1 MNNCISAAAT
11 WLKSKF
17 INVPN
22 DWLEA
27 CVEWIGE
34 ENQGSLQSQQQVNE
48 LVFEQWLLSDLH
60 ELGTQCLPEQLK
72 NFDKF
77 QLNGKFALQIDSMV
91 DISQSCYSQLQRVT
105 GTDNANVDVS
115 ADTHKPWEPKA
126 KRMLMV
132 KLTDGTFDV
141 EGMEYEPI
149 RCLDYKLHPGCKILV
164 TGKILCRHGLLMLKE
179 ENISVLGGE
188 VDTLM
193 ESNTPKNILKLTLEN
208 NISNANKQY
217 RQEFEGGP
225 TINTKSDT
233 KPVVQITRNN
243 KNGTRGAVTIS
254 EKKTHSE
261 ILKQEEMSGF
271 DEFDEDLPLSVFL
284 DDDIDVLT
292 DTLSLNFNNSSA
304 TTLPSQ
310 SQHSSCVNTCPGKF
324 TEVSNVNLNNITCL
338 DSNIKNEF
346 PHQDKS
352 VQMSS
357 LRQRTSDKYE
367 DVTNMN
373 FVDEDFDDDFDM
385 SDFSNSRTKLDTDL
399 STKEKLQ
406 VGITK
411 KRQLISPLENQ
422 NCKRRSY
429 MSNSDVGEYIKPDL
443 SAADQWKGSHQK
455 PDLNIKLED
464 AVVSGTSD
472 LNIDMNMEVASSLEN
487 NRERPLSQE
496 VNLNYDPWTY
506 LSVVKKYLQTQQ
518 LISFKV
524 KAYIS
529 TLIGK
534 LECADFKRWFLP
546 VKINDG
552 TASMD
557 VNLSNKVLTEL
568 IGFSAAESQVM
579 RRMAKTDCHMKERLT
594 QGIKSCQQK
603 LVELLCIME
612 IEISPHVAKPEVISL
627 KQITTT
633 DVSVLADRLHNAR
646 RKIQSCFSN

>member
-17 INVPN
+17 INAPN

-34 ENQGSLQSQQQVNE
+34 ENQGSTPSQQQVNK

-60 ELGTQCLPEQLK
+60 ELGTQCLPEQI
-72 NFDKF
+72 NNSDKF

-105 GTDNANVDVS
+105 GTGNTNVDVS
-115 ADTHKPWEPKA
+115 ADTHRPWEPKA
-126 KRMLMV
+126 KRMLML
-132 KLTDGTFDV
+132 KLTDGMCDV
-141 EGMEYEPI
+141 QGMEYEPI
-149 RCLDYKLHPGCKILV
+149 RCLNNNLHPGCKILV

-179 ENISVLGGE
+179 ENVSVLGGE

-193 ESNTPKNILKLTLEN
+193 ESNTHKNILQLTLEN
-208 NISNANKQY
+208 NISNAGKQY

-225 TINTKSDT
+225 TVNTKSDN
-233 KPVVQITRNN
+233 KPVITRDN
-243 KNGTRGAVTIS
+243 KYGTRGAVSIS
-254 EKKTHSE
+254 QKKTNSE
-261 ILKQEEMSGF
+261 TLKQEEMSVI
-271 DEFDEDLPLSVFL
+271 DEFDEDLPLDVFL
-284 DDDIDVLT
+284 DDDMDDFT
-292 DTLSLNFNNSSA
+292 DAVGLNCSNSTA
-304 TTLPSQ
+304 TTLPLQ
-310 SQHSSCVNTCPGKF
+310 SQNGSCVNTHPPKV
-324 TEVSNVNLNNITCL
+324 TKVSIVNRNNITSL
-338 DSNIKNEF
+338 NSNINNQF
-346 PHQDKS
+346 PHQDKY

-357 LRQRTSDKYE
+357 LRQSLPRASVQQE

-373 FVDEDFDDDFDM
+373 FVEEDFDDDFDM
-385 SDFSNSRTKLDTDL
+385 SDFTNSRTKLDTN
-399 STKEKLQ
+399 EKLQ
-406 VGITK
+406 VGVTK
-411 KRQLISPLENQ
+411 KRQLISPVDNQ

-429 MSNSDVGEYIKPDL
+429 VSNSDVGEYIRPDV
-443 SAADQWKGSHQK
+443 SAADQWKG
-455 PDLNIKLED
+455 PVLNMKLEGGI
-464 AVVSGTSD
+464 VSGRSD
-472 LNIDMNMEVASSLEN
+472 VDIDINIEVAPSPEN
-487 NRERPLSQE
+487 NTNKEGWKCLLQE
-496 VNLNYDPWTY
+496 VNLSYDPWSY

-534 LECADFKRWFLP
+534 LECPDSKRWCLP

-557 VNLSNKVLTEL
+557 VDLSNKVLTEL

-579 RRMAKTDCHMKERLT
+579 RRTAKTDCHVKERLT

-603 LVELLCIME
+603 LIELLCIME
-612 IEISPHVAKPEVISL
+612 IEISPHVAKPEVTSL
-627 KQITTT
+627 TEITIA
-633 DVSVLADRLHNAR
+633 DISVLADRLHNTGG
-646 RKIQSCFSN
+646 KYN